1 MRAFALALDP
11 KAFRQEDYNGFA
23 PVKIKA
29 TLAAADT
36 STDNSLPAAGAQGA
50 TREKEADNGIYGR
63 SPEGDQGIGKAD
75 ESISRRNED
84 VAARGTGGVSQKP
97 GSSGRIPI
105 SLGEKEETGRE
116 IAEAYRRVAVEPTA
130 GSPAARIRERAKDS
144 FGLETVVVPDN
155 VRRQY
160 ATALLDFSPEM

>member
-50 TREKEADNGIYGR
+50 TKEKEADNGGQGQSEEGSHVRTSAGIHGGTEELDTGTEGAIQKR
-63 SPEGDQGIGKAD
+63 VPE
-75 ESISRRNED
+75 RRNDAVPHLDE
-84 VAARGTGGVSQKP
+84 RENGT
-97 GSSGRIPI
+97 
-105 SLGEKEETGRE
+105 E
-116 IAEAYRRVAVEPTA
+116 IAAIFREAGVEPEA
-130 GSPAARIRERAKDS
+130 GSPAALIRERAKDS
-144 FGLETVVVPDN
+144 FGLGTVVVPDD
-155 VRRQY
+155 VWRQY

>member
-29 TLAAADT
+29 TLAAANT
-36 STDNSLPAAGAQGA
+36 STDNSLPAADAQGA
-50 TREKEADNGIYGR
+50 TREKEADNGGQGQSEAGSHVRTSAGIHGGTEELDAGTEGTVQKAEQGR
-63 SPEGDQGIGKAD
+63 GKNVVPPLD
-75 ESISRRNED
+75 EKRH
-84 VAARGTGGVSQKP
+84 GT
-97 GSSGRIPI
+97 
-105 SLGEKEETGRE
+105 E
-116 IAEAYRRVAVEPTA
+116 IAATFREAGVEPEA
-130 GSPAARIRERAKDS
+130 GSPAARIRERAKDN